1 MTKPKETVGDQSENV
16 KRDKSGK
23 FAKGGKPVN
32 GFKPGQSGN
41 PKGRRDAIS
50 DIVRKIIDA
59 DEGAIKKALTE
70 KLIANAQLYDGDDFL
85 KYFDR
90 IKEWTE
96 GKSTQPTADVS
107 DGWQKFL
114 DGVFEPE
121 QK

>member
-1 MTKPKETVGDQSENV
+1 MSKASKNTGTTQEGRNPDGTFNKDNPTAWKKGDPS
-16 KRDKSGK
+16 
-23 FAKGGKPVN
+23 P
-32 GFKPGQSGN
+32 N

-70 KLIANAQLYDGDDFL
+70 KLIANAQLYEGDDFL